1 MPLKY
6 YKVKIIQQRAMKNES
21 LWTLLDS
28 KLFDL
33 MEHDK
38 RYERQLVN
46 WFLEGTFTS
55 REVSSKD
62 FMSDINKTR

>member
-46 WFLEGTFTS
+46 WLLVGTFTS
-55 REVSSKD
+55 WEVSSKD
-62 FMSDINKTR
+62 FRSDINKTR